1 MYIGLPKIRK
11 IFLIHIL
18 KCYTSSE
25 LRLDS
30 AKEVKVM
37 KFNEFE
43 TAKRDFEIFSKKVLA
58 KQNVLSKRHDIMRK
72 DHADFR
78 AKVNKRFNTYS
89 K

>member
-1 MYIGLPKIRK
+1 
-11 IFLIHIL
+11 
-18 KCYTSSE
+18 
-25 LRLDS
+25 
-30 AKEVKVM
+30 M

-43 TAKRDFEIFSKKVLA
+43 IAKRDFEIFSKKVLA

-78 AKVNKRFNTYS
+78 AKVNKKFNAYS